1 MKEQVVTSQDQQ
13 VTEKQR
19 NKTRKWFRMAFI
31 ISVLSAFL
39 SVSAFAEGESASI
52 STVTASFTTL
62 TDMISQVFSSIVG
75 NPVLVVFLAAA
86 LLRVGIGLFRSLR
99 RAAR

>member
-1 MKEQVVTSQDQQ
+1 MKEQVVTSQEQQ
-13 VTEKQR
+13 VTEQKKQ
-19 NKTRKWFRMAFI
+19 NKPRKWFRMAFI

-39 SVSAFAEGESASI
+39 SVSAFAEGESI
-52 STVTASFTTL
+52 STVTASFSTL
-62 TDMISQVFSSIVG
+62 TDMIGQVFSSIVG